1 VAIGDIK
8 SNERGTGARFN
19 DGKPALELL
28 GVRYYREMMQ
38 SILGR
43 DEPDPH
49 LMTFLDDLIRFQE
62 GDTDAVHSMVT
73 AFASLYRDAAQ
84 VFAYGRDKYAAWN
97 WAKGMPWSV
106 PIGCIL
112 RHFDAIVLGEELV
125 DPESGLPHFGHILC
139 NIIMLRHFVEYYP
152 EGDDRPDKALF
163 TPFKYEFY
171 EGAIDALVKEVL
183 SGKEEEE
190 EEFDNE
196 YDEYMAVRRG
206 ETK

>member
-1 VAIGDIK
+1 MAIGDID

-28 GVRYYREMMQ
+28 GVRYYREMLY
-38 SILGR
+38 SILGG
-43 DEPDPH
+43 EGLGEH
-49 LMTFLDDLIRFQE
+49 LTTLLDDLVRFQE
-62 GDTDAVHSMVT
+62 GDTDAVHSMVSG
-73 AFASLYRDAAQ
+73 FAIHYREAAQ

-112 RHFDAIVLGEELV
+112 RHFDALVLGQELI
-125 DPESGLPHFGHILC
+125 DQESGLPHAGHILC
-139 NIIMLRHFVEYYP
+139 NIIMLRHFVDYYP
-152 EGDDRPDKALF
+152 EGDDRPDKAMFTLF
-163 TPFKYEFY
+163 NYEFY
-171 EGAIDALVKEVL
+171 EGAIDALVKKVIPEA
-183 SGKEEEE
+183 E